1 MVGVATT
8 GVTFAG
14 GLGLWR
20 FAAGP
25 PFWDRRWSG
34 RFASPQDPATPDRV
48 ATAYDNGLRIIRIP
62 DGTVILEIPS
72 PSVPLAPAFS
82 PDGQLILTSNGR
94 VFSTTDGAL
103 VASLNK
109 SGLVFGGFGFSPDG
123 QTLALSGLDPNN
135 DGTGQLHSVINV
147 FRRSDLSNPAPAPA
161 LSWSPHGGGQAV
173 ITFSPDSQAL
183 VSGGRGYALQSN
195 FHSRVKMWSV
205 APRSPIGTL
214 TAYSGAARQV
224 AVSPDGQTVAAAI
237 EAPFALTDPL
247 GMNALR
253 LWDASTGAPHLT
265 IADLGQTSVAFS
277 PDGLSLDRKS
287 TRLNSSH

>member
-1 MVGVATT
+1 MRPRRICPTLVACLGMLWLALLPTSSRAARPDVLWMR
-8 GVTFAG
+8 GGHYISVTAVAYAPDGATVASG
-14 GLGLWR
+14 GYDGTIKLWR
-20 FAAGP
+20 VADGMLLRTLTGHQAPPSFYGKPAAIRSLA
-25 PFWDRRWSG
+25 F
-34 RFASPQDPATPDRV
+34 SPDPATPDRV

-123 QTLALSGLDPNN
+123 QTVALSGLDPNN

-183 VSGGRGYALQSN
+183 VSGGGGYALQSN
-195 FHSRVKMWSV
+195 FDSSVTMRSV
-205 APRSPIGTL
+205 AAGP
-214 TAYSGAARQV
+214 
-224 AVSPDGQTVAAAI
+224 
-237 EAPFALTDPL
+237 
-247 GMNALR
+247 
-253 LWDASTGAPHLT
+253 
-265 IADLGQTSVAFS
+265 
-277 PDGLSLDRKS
+277 
-287 TRLNSSH
+287 